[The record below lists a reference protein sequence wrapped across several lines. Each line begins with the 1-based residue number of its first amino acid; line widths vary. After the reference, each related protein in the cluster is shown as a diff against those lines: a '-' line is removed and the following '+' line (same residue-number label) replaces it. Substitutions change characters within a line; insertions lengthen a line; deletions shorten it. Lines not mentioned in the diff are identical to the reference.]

1 MICPIPELTVNN
13 LLIVLSAPSGAGK
26 TTLCEQLLKIYPN
39 LTRAVTCTTRAPRE
53 NEIPNR
59 DYYFLSADEFLKRV
73 QAGEFLE
80 HATVYGNSYGT
91 LRSEVIHRFER
102 GKDVILTV
110 DVQGAETIRRKT
122 NEDPT
127 LREALVTVF
136 LTPPSLEELGN
147 RLKNRDSDSAE
158 AVQRRLG
165 TARHEIQS
173 WRKFDYLLISQ
184 SREVD
189 LSRMRMIL
197 EAEKMKQRRIS
208 NTEGFNSIFTLD
220 GDLNPS

>member
-53 NEIPNR
+53 NEVPDR
-59 DYYFLSADEFLKRV
+59 DYYFLSADDFLKKV
-73 QAGEFLE
+73 QAGDFLE

-91 LRSEVIHRFER
+91 LRSEVLHRFER

-110 DVQGAETIRRKT
+110 DVQGAETIRRRT
-122 NEDPT
+122 LEDPA
-127 LREALVTVF
+127 LRDALVTVF
-136 LTPPSLEELGN
+136 LTPPSLEELRN

-158 AVQRRLG
+158 AVMCRLG
-165 TARHEIQS
+165 TARQEIQS
-173 WRKFDYLLISQ
+173 WRKFEYLLISQ
-184 SREVD
+184 SREAD

-220 GDLNPS
+220 EDLNPS